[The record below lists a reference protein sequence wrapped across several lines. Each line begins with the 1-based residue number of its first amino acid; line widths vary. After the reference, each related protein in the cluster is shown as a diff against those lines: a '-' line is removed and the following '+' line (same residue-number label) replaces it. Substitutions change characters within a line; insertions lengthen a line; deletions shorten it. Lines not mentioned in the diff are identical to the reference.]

1 MKDGLTY
8 SANSEQCRNIF
19 DDESS
24 NGLEYIT
31 GANQAEVL
39 QNLSNIDKKNPG
51 QLNKLKIIPFTTMPE
66 GDSSSAP
73 ELKDVVECIQ
83 NACEFVKNKKNML
96 LVWCN
101 SSYTS
106 FGPAIGGG
114 VATSDKQ
121 KKYIKNYKK
130 LFVTA
135 TQPLYINDNIS
146 REIFDIQV
154 NLDSDKSGK
163 ARFHGFNRPPI
174 IEDFR

>member
-1 MKDGLTY
+1 
-8 SANSEQCRNIF
+8 
-19 DDESS
+19 
-24 NGLEYIT
+24 
-31 GANQAEVL
+31 
-39 QNLSNIDKKNPG
+39 
-51 QLNKLKIIPFTTMPE
+51 MPE

-121 KKYIKNYKK
+121 KKYIRNYKIICYSY
-130 LFVTA
+130 TA
-135 TQPLYINDNIS
+135 
-146 REIFDIQV
+146 
-154 NLDSDKSGK
+154 
-163 ARFHGFNRPPI
+163 I
-174 IEDFR
+174 IYK